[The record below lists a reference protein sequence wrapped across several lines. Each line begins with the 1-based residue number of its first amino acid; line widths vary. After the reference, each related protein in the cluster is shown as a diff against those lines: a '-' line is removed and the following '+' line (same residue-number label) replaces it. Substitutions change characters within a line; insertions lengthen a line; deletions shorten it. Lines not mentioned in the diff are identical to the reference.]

1 MRTTFQQGKGRWNK
15 EYWTAI
21 FWFDD
26 EDKHFFLR
34 NQKSKCNW
42 MPKHSEISQMIKGC
56 IEVEPKEKREKLKE
70 LWISAINEAMDTDEE
85 YNK

>member
-1 MRTTFQQGKGRWNK
+1 
-15 EYWTAI
+15 
-21 FWFDD
+21 
-26 EDKHFFLR
+26 
-34 NQKSKCNW
+34 